1 MVILQVLRFLNYF
14 LTIIYVFIL
23 NDGFFLICWVIFLS
37 VFTALKENLYY
48 EAGKMLAISLVH
60 GGPSP
65 GFFSETLFNCLVYGP
80 ENTLPV
86 LDDVSDFEVT
96 QIIFKVKKKK
106 RFVY

>member
-1 MVILQVLRFLNYF
+1 M
-14 LTIIYVFIL
+14 
-23 NDGFFLICWVIFLS
+23 GFFFNLLSYILS

-80 ENTLPV
+80 ENTLPIF
-86 LDDVSDFEVT
+86 DDVSDFEVT
-96 QIIFKVKKKK
+96 QVIFKVKKNLLIKL
-106 RFVY
+106 